1 VDKSSSS
8 LYSDANNQNR
18 RQVMAYSLIGQD
30 YTPPDVYA
38 KVTGSARY
46 AEDFKVEGMVF
57 CRLLCSPIPHARVLS
72 IDVSEAMQI
81 PGVVGV
87 MTADDVPRLAGMSRQ
102 ILTNEP
108 VYVGEPILAVAAID
122 EKTAEDAIAAI
133 TIRFERLPFTVDPL
147 TSLHPE
153 GGHARLGGNVPSAAL
168 GEDSTN
174 NDGLNPGVRPRH
186 WPLEEF
192 AGLNEGRLPQ
202 GEPAQ
207 EWVVG
212 DIEAGFAQAS
222 YILDESFVTA
232 SNSHHSMEPRSA
244 MSYWENGKCFLYGS
258 SQSQSFPVPA
268 LADLIG
274 IVPADL
280 VFIAEFCGGGF
291 GSKGNGYPSMVI
303 PAHFSKKIGRPVMMR
318 ISREE
323 EYALGSAR
331 HGFQGRAR
339 MGFRADGRL
348 LAADLYIIQ
357 DNGGNAGFSD
367 WLSAGEALSLV
378 YTPAAMR
385 FRGIPVFTNTPS
397 KGAQRGPGQNQLA
410 VAIEPLLDKAAKA
423 LGLDPLAI
431 RVINA
436 PGNDA
441 RFGASQGTVTS
452 AYMPEALS
460 KGAEAFGW
468 QEKFAQNGQ
477 RNGSKVIGVG
487 VGQAYHSAGSS
498 GFDGLVR
505 ITPDGMLHIHT
516 GVGNLGTY
524 SYSTT
529 ARVAAEVLKCRWE
542 NCVVERGDSRHHLP
556 WNLGQFGSNTSFT
569 MTRTNYV
576 AAMDALDK
584 LLRIAAL
591 DLGGVPEDYDI
602 GEERVFARTDPARG
616 LSYAEAAQRAI
627 TLGGEFSGQIAPEG
641 INVMTTAS
649 VAGIAGTGL
658 IGVARDSIPREGTV
672 AGLAAGFVKIELD
685 LDTGKYDILEY
696 MGVADCGTILH
707 PQGLAAQ
714 MKSAAIMGFGLAGF
728 ERHTYDPQN
737 GLPANIGFHESK
749 IPSYLDTRTELNW
762 AAVEIPDPQ
771 NPVGAKGVGE
781 PIQGCA
787 AAALVCAISN
797 AMDGHL
803 FNRVPVTAD
812 MIINVAKGNVTAA
825 QTLMTNTA

>member
-1 VDKSSSS
+1 
-8 LYSDANNQNR
+8 
-18 RQVMAYSLIGQD
+18 MAYTLIGKD
-30 YTPPDVYA
+30 YTPPDIRA
-38 KVTGSARY
+38 KVTGAAKY
-46 AEDFKVEGMVF
+46 AEDFKVDGMVF
-57 CRLLCSPIPHARVLS
+57 CRLLTSPIPHARVLN
-72 IDVSEAMQI
+72 IDASEALQI
-81 PGVVGV
+81 PGVIGIL
-87 MTADDVPRLAGMSRQ
+87 TADDVPRLPGVDRQ

-108 VYVGEPILAVAAID
+108 VYVGEPILAVAALD

-133 TIRFERLPFTVDPL
+133 IIQFERLPFTVDPL
-147 TSLHPE
+147 SSLHPD
-153 GGHARLGGNVPSAAL
+153 GASARIGGNVPSASMVE
-168 GEDSTN
+168 GSTD
-174 NDGLNPGVRPRH
+174 NDTLNPGVQAVH
-186 WPLEEF
+186 WSLEEF
-192 AGLNEGRLPQ
+192 AGLREGRLPQ
-202 GEPAQ
+202 GQPAE

-212 DIEAGFAQAS
+212 DIDAGFAAAA

-232 SNSHHSMEPRSA
+232 SNAHHSMEPRSA

-258 SQSQSFPVPA
+258 SQSQSFPIPTIA
-268 LADLIG
+268 SHIG
-274 IVPADL
+274 IPPSEL

-291 GSKGNGYPSMVI
+291 GSKGAGYPSMVI
-303 PAHFSKKIGRPVMMR
+303 PAHFSKKLGRPVMMR
-318 ISREE
+318 ITREE
-323 EYALGSAR
+323 EYSIGSAR
-331 HGFQGRAR
+331 HGFQGRAK

-348 LAADLYIIQ
+348 LAVDLYIIQ

-378 YTPAAMR
+378 YMPEAMR
-385 FRGIPVFTNTPS
+385 FRGIPVFTNTPT
-397 KGAQRGPGQNQLA
+397 KGPQRGPGQNQLA
-410 VAIEPLLDKAAKA
+410 TAIEPLLDKAARE
-423 LGLDPLAI
+423 LGIDQLTI
-431 RVINA
+431 RLINA

-441 RFGASQGTVTS
+441 LFGDEQVAVTS
-452 AYMPEALS
+452 AYQAEALRI
-460 KGAEAFGW
+460 GAERFGW
-468 QEKFAQNGQ
+468 EAQFAQNGQ
-477 RNGSKVIGVG
+477 RRGSKVIGVG
-487 VGQAYHSAGSS
+487 IGQAYHSAGSS

-505 ITPDGMLHIHT
+505 ITPDGVLHIHT

-529 ARVAAEVLKCRWE
+529 SRVAAEVLKCRWE

-576 AAMDALDK
+576 AAMDAVDK
-584 LLRIAAL
+584 LRRLAAL
-591 DLGGVPEDYDI
+591 DLGGTPEDYEI
-602 GEERVFARTDPARG
+602 GEERVFQRSNPERG

-627 TLGGEFSGQIAPEG
+627 VIGGEFSGQSAPE
-641 INVMTTAS
+641 NLNAMTAAS

-658 IGVARDSIPREGTV
+658 IGVARDTVPRQGTV

-685 LDTGKYDILEY
+685 LDTGKYDILDY
-696 MGVADCGTILH
+696 MGVTDCGTILH

-737 GLPANIGFHESK
+737 GLPANVWLYQAK
-749 IPSYLDTRTELNW
+749 PPSIMDVKTNLQW

-797 AMDGHL
+797 AMEGHL
-803 FNRVPVTAD
+803 FNRVPVTPD
-812 MIINVAKGNVTAA
+812 MIINVAKGDLAPT